1 MTTLAITKTY
11 GTYQRFDYQ
20 SVDLEPMRKLGI
32 GLLKLVAIAFI
43 ALALVVVALTL
54 FQVIVFVSQF
64 LVGWFAVHGWQVAVT
79 GMIFIGAWKAQPKVS
94 KK

>member
-1 MTTLAITKTY
+1 MSTLAISKPY

-64 LVGWFAVHGWQVAVT
+64 IVGWFAVHGWQVAVT
-79 GMIFIGAWKAQPKVS
+79 GLVFVGAWRVKP
-94 KK
+94 